1 MEIQHE
7 IYRYLLPDQRIPSEH
22 YSPHVLR
29 RDGDHVAVAA
39 LLVNKAM
46 HDQLSSLLY
55 GHNTFI
61 VNSRSN
67 NSLRIANKYSP
78 FVNLREPAATHE
90 TRFQGSLLDYEK
102 QIMALEQKNKE
113 LLTRSSNSQNRMS
126 RPTTSLPQNLA
137 QVSSITGSLQQFWA
151 PSLAQKYFNMI
162 RSFYFDIHIFGPYY
176 STSSEDAQYQNPFH
190 VGLYTRCD
198 DLHKFIARL
207 LINSS
212 ISRLEISISLIGKIV
227 TCRQAWEAARV
238 LVKPFKR
245 LHGKLDKLRVR
256 SIHYVEGS
264 GKEVDLLNALGESLL
279 QSTENRALAKEVKSW
294 LKELLHSAA
303 STQSIQLLDAYWQLE
318 DLISKI
324 RNHYAPAMG
333 TGRRDAKLVKLHM
346 QARVAREDDDVERFK
361 CIWTDVKSIRNEFLK
376 LERRFEKDTTTE
388 MNALLDTLNR

>member
-1 MEIQHE
+1 
-7 IYRYLLPDQRIPSEH
+7 
-22 YSPHVLR
+22 
-29 RDGDHVAVAA
+29 
-39 LLVNKAM
+39 
-46 HDQLSSLLY
+46 
-55 GHNTFI
+55 
-61 VNSRSN
+61 
-67 NSLRIANKYSP
+67 
-78 FVNLREPAATHE
+78 
-90 TRFQGSLLDYEK
+90 
-102 QIMALEQKNKE
+102 
-113 LLTRSSNSQNRMS
+113 
-126 RPTTSLPQNLA
+126 
-137 QVSSITGSLQQFWA
+137 
-151 PSLAQKYFNMI
+151 
-162 RSFYFDIHIFGPYY
+162 
-176 STSSEDAQYQNPFH
+176 
-190 VGLYTRCD
+190 
-198 DLHKFIARL
+198 
-207 LINSS
+207 
-212 ISRLEISISLIGKIV
+212 
-227 TCRQAWEAARV
+227 
-238 LVKPFKR
+238 VKPFKR